1 RRRPAPARPRPSTDR
16 PRRGRRRPRAL
27 APPGSRPPPRARA
40 RARRRRRAAPAAA
53 RAATSTRGE
62 TRRSA
67 HSSRRRRRPPRGA
80 RRAGRV
86 RARRAR
92 APSRGRCSRRR
103 RSPRRRTQS
112 LRAAAP
118 ASPAAPRRAR
128 GRAPDASGDP
138 TRLGRSGTRNSRA
151 MFDHVT
157 IRVSDGP
164 ASERFYRTVLGAMGL
179 EPTYA
184 GDAGLEWDDF
194 SLGEG
199 TPVTRGLH
207 LGFRAPSRAQVD
219 AFWRAGVEAGFE
231 DDGEPGPRP
240 VYGDDYYG
248 AFLRDPDGNSAEAV
262 HHGGIAGTGTIDH
275 LWIRVADVAVSGAFY
290 DLVGEIAGFPA
301 GRERP
306 DAGPELPHRMFYGFD
321 GGGSFSLVAG
331 GTPTEHVHLAFP

>member
-1 RRRPAPARPRPSTDR
+1 
-16 PRRGRRRPRAL
+16 
-27 APPGSRPPPRARA
+27 
-40 RARRRRRAAPAAA
+40 
-53 RAATSTRGE
+53 
-62 TRRSA
+62 
-67 HSSRRRRRPPRGA
+67 
-80 RRAGRV
+80 
-86 RARRAR
+86 
-92 APSRGRCSRRR
+92 
-103 RSPRRRTQS
+103 
-112 LRAAAP
+112 
-118 ASPAAPRRAR
+118 
-128 GRAPDASGDP
+128 
-138 TRLGRSGTRNSRA
+138 

-199 TPVTRGLH
+199 TPGTRGLH
-207 LGFRAPSRAQVD
+207 LGFRAPSRALVD

-275 LWIRVADVAVSGAFY
+275 LWIRVADVAMSGAFY
-290 DLVGEIAGFPA
+290 DLVGEIAGFAA

-331 GTPTEHVHLAFP
+331 GTPTEHVHLAFPAAANATVDRFHAAALAAGHPDNGGPGERAYHAGYYAAFVLDPDGHNVEVVNHNRP